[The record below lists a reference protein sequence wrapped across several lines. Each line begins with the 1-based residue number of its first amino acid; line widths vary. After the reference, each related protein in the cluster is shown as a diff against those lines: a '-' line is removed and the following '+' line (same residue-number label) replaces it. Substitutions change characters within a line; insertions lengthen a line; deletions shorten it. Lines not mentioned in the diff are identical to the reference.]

1 MRFFFAIA
9 LCLMGSSATAASS
22 VVISQ
27 VYGGGGNA
35 GALYR
40 NDFIE
45 LFNRGATPVGLNG
58 WSVQYATATG
68 AAWSVTPLPNVM
80 LQAGQYLLVQQAAGN
95 NGSAS
100 LPAPDA
106 SDNLAL
112 AATAGKVL
120 LARTMAPVR
129 NGSDASV
136 MDLVGF
142 GATASAFEGAG
153 PAAAPSNTAAIVRAG
168 NGCTDTD
175 NNASDFAIAKAAPRN
190 GSTPFNVCSNTASAP
205 VVAQCP
211 ESVSVPAGTG
221 GATTVSASDA
231 DGIVDA
237 AFILSGAVAGIAL
250 DPMTLPDTPGGA
262 AIFKISARATMPAGT
277 YPLTL
282 RFANGQGQSAQCVLA
297 LNVQANAAA
306 SHTISQIQ
314 GAGASSPYAGT
325 MQTTEG
331 VVTLRVSNG
340 FYLQD
345 PAGDGDPST
354 SDGIFVFTGA
364 APAVKAGDR
373 VRLTATVSEFMAGDA
388 ARTVTRLT
396 GVSRL
401 VVLSRN
407 NSVAP
412 TMISLPLNSA
422 DDFERYEGMLVQ
434 HPAPLTVVQNSF
446 LGRYGQV
453 SLSAGRV
460 EKPTN
465 RYPAR
470 SAQAVAAAAMNAA
483 NLLVLDDGATRQN
496 PNPVPYIGA
505 DNTLRAGDTV
515 SGLTG
520 VIDFGPIAASAS
532 GPAGYKLQP
541 TAAPVFSRENP
552 RTTAPVLPVGNV
564 RVASFNV
571 LNFFTTF
578 TDGTSADGFSG
589 QGCSLGTSVK
599 RSNCRGADNAA
610 EFQRQRAKI
619 VAALSAID
627 ADVFGLMEIQNN
639 GDVAVAS
646 LVAALNSAV
655 GANTYAVVPQPG
667 YTGTDAIRVAMI
679 YKPSRLTL
687 VGAAL
692 ADMHP
697 VHSRAPMAQTFAAV
711 NGQTFSLIVSH
722 LKSKSNCPPA
732 GSPDADNGDGQGCWN
747 ATRVRQAARL
757 ADVFVPQVQ
766 AAAGDPDVLLIGD
779 MNAYGFEDPIN
790 KLTASGYINQI
801 ERFIRRGTLP
811 YSYVFDSEAGY
822 IDHALASVSL
832 SPQVLGVTEWH
843 INADEP
849 SLIDYNTEFK
859 PQDLYAATPYR
870 SSDHDPVVVS
880 LDLQAGVANGR

>member
-1 MRFFFAIA
+1 MRVLFAMA
-9 LCLMGSSATAASS
+9 LSLMSLSATAASS

-45 LFNRGATPVGLNG
+45 LFNRGAAPVGLNG

-80 LQAGQYLLVQQAAGN
+80 LQAGQYLLVQQAAGTG
-95 NGSAS
+95 GSAN

-112 AATAGKVL
+112 AASAGKVL
-120 LARTMAPVR
+120 LARAVAPVR

-153 PAAAPSNTAAIVRAG
+153 PAAAPSNTAAIIRAG

-175 NNASDFAIAKAAPRN
+175 DNASDFAVVKAAPRN
-190 GSTPFNVCSNTASAP
+190 GSTPLNVCSNTASAP
-205 VVAQCP
+205 IVAQCP
-211 ESVSVPAGTG
+211 ESFSVPAGTG

-231 DGIVDA
+231 DGFVDA
-237 AFILSGAVAGIAL
+237 ASILSGAVAGIAVE
-250 DPMTLPDTPGGA
+250 PTTLPDMPGGA
-262 AIFKISARATMPAGT
+262 AIFRISAGAAMAAGT

-314 GAGASSPYAGT
+314 GAGAFSPYAGT

-331 VVTLRVSNG
+331 VVTLRVPNG

-345 PAGDGDPST
+345 PVGDGDPST
-354 SDGIFVFTGA
+354 SDGIFVFTGT

-373 VRLTATVSEFMAGDA
+373 LRLTATVSEFMTGDA

-396 GVSRL
+396 GVSGL
-401 VVLSRN
+401 MVLSRN
-407 NSVAP
+407 NSVVP
-412 TMISLPLNSA
+412 TLISLPLDSA
-422 DDFERYEGMLVQ
+422 ADFERYEGMLVR

-470 SAQAVAAAAMNAA
+470 SAQAVAAAAINAA

-496 PNPVPYIGA
+496 PNPVPYIGV
-505 DNTLRAGDTV
+505 DNTLRAGDAV

-520 VIDFGPIAASAS
+520 VIDFGPVAASAT
-532 GPAGYKLQP
+532 GPSSYKLQP

-552 RTTAPVLPVGNV
+552 RTTAPVLPIGNV

-578 TDGTSADGFSG
+578 TDGTRADGLSG

-619 VAALSAID
+619 VAALAAID

-639 GDVAVAS
+639 GDVAVAN
-646 LVAALNSAV
+646 LVAALNKAV
-655 GANTYAVVPQPG
+655 GASTYAVVPQPG

-692 ADMHP
+692 ADPHP
-697 VHSRAPMAQTFAAV
+697 VHSRAPMSQTFAAA

-722 LKSKSNCPPA
+722 FKSKSNCPPA

-757 ADVFVPQVQ
+757 ADAFVPQVQ

-790 KLTASGYINQI
+790 ALTASGYINQI
-801 ERFIRRGTLP
+801 ERFIRRSTLP
-811 YSYVFDSEAGY
+811 YSYVFDGEAGY

-832 SPQVLGVTEWH
+832 SPQVLGVSEWH

-870 SSDHDPVVVS
+870 SSDHDPVVIS
-880 LDLQAGVANGR
+880 LDLQGGVANGR